1 MTRVNVPAD
10 EKLIFPELRVNRE
23 FVIPVPNYIWCTL
36 VLWTITISSKK
47 VPKNSTEKKKYAKL
61 VQFRMPSFEPG
72 RIFFSGCLLP
82 AWILNLQNKRRFV
95 SCTNVSCFY

>member
-47 VPKNSTEKKKYAKL
+47 VPKNSTEKKKVCQTGAISDAL
-61 VQFRMPSFEPG
+61 FRTGQNILFRMSIAGLDFK
-72 RIFFSGCLLP
+72 F
-82 AWILNLQNKRRFV
+82 AK
-95 SCTNVSCFY
+95 